1 MKPIAFA
8 IALLMTSAAY
18 AQAPAATAKKT
29 DQPAATKAAVSA
41 PASVPGGQ
49 DVTSAV
55 SQSPG
60 VFTREI
66 NPFTGKPLSGE
77 ELSARLEASKLLTA
91 QLEEQL
97 KQVTL
102 AGEIA
107 GTPVRKSADI
117 ATARAAQRTEEL
129 KLAAV
134 EAQAA
139 DAARVRADA
148 ARARAEAEKAAKA
161 AAKEEARRKKAGL
174 PTAAQEAAAA
184 APVVVARPVLLSVL
198 KIGTSNSA
206 MFEHNGATM
215 LVADGENSPM
225 GVVQVVDGQTV
236 RAGAVEYKVSSST
249 LSRFAAPAVLE
260 TAASRPVAVATPAG
274 APGTSAGT
282 PRPVARANTS
292 PPLNGALSDEMR
304 AQVAAESA
312 AVTGLSTPAS
322 GTAARLPPLQ
332 IPPGVQVLPS
342 AAR

>member
-1 MKPIAFA
+1 MKPIALA

-18 AQAPAATAKKT
+18 AQAPAATAKKS
-29 DQPAATKAAVSA
+29 DQPVAAKAAGSA
-41 PASVPGGQ
+41 PTSVPGGQ
-49 DVTSAV
+49 DVTPAI

-77 ELSARLEASKLLTA
+77 ELTARLEASKLLTA

-139 DAARVRADA
+139 DAARARADA
-148 ARARAEAEKAAKA
+148 ARARADAEKAAKA

-174 PTAAQEAAAA
+174 PTVAQEAAAA
-184 APVVVARPVLLSVL
+184 APVVVARPVLLSVM
-198 KIGTSNSA
+198 KVGGSNSA

-215 LVADGENSPM
+215 LIADGENSPM
-225 GVVQVVDGQTV
+225 GVVKVIDDRTV
-236 RAGAVEYKVSSST
+236 HAGSAEYKVSSAT
-249 LSRFAAPAVLE
+249 LSRFATPAVLE
-260 TAASRPVAVATPAG
+260 TASARPTAVATPAG
-274 APGTSAGT
+274 APGTSAA
-282 PRPVARANTS
+282 PRTATRTAAST
-292 PPLNGALSDEMR
+292 PPLNGSISEEMR
-304 AQVAAESA
+304 AQIAAESA
-312 AVTGLSTPAS
+312 AVTGLSTQAS
-322 GTAARLPPLQ
+322 GSAARLPPLQ

-342 AAR
+342 AGR